1 MNEREII
8 RDFLV
13 QKVGTTT
20 FSDSDSLIQNKL
32 LDSLSV
38 MEFVSFLEEQFE
50 ISFESDDMVPE
61 NLDSI
66 DSVINLL
73 ISKNALVEVD

>member
-1 MNEREII
+1 MNERQII
-8 RDFLV
+8 KDFLV

-20 FSDSDSLIQNKL
+20 FSDSDSLIETKL

-73 ISKNALVEVD
+73 ISKNALVEVE

>member
-1 MNEREII
+1 MNERQII
-8 RDFLV
+8 KDFLV

-20 FSDSDSLIQNKL
+20 FSDSDSLIETKL